1 MANKVVLE
9 ITVNDNNSG
18 NDLGIGIRTTRDGHQ
33 IDYSDLTINE
43 LRKIDTVFRI
53 FVKHE
58 EDMMTKEQIAKSKHL
73 LRAGTKHTEDALVSI
88 DTKKAAKRDNIVEK
102 SR

>member
-1 MANKVVLE
+1 MTNKVVLE

-33 IDYSDLTINE
+33 IGYSNLTIDE

-73 LRAGTKHTEDALVSI
+73 LRAGTNHTE
-88 DTKKAAKRDNIVEK
+88 EGC
-102 SR
+102 

>member
-18 NDLGIGIRTTRDGHQ
+18 NDLGVGIRTIRDGYP
-33 IDYSDLTINE
+33 IGYSNLTVNE
-43 LRKIDTVFRI
+43 LRKIDAVFRI

-73 LRAGTKHTEDALVSI
+73 LRAGTKYEERI
-88 DTKKAAKRDNIVEK
+88 YIP
-102 SR
+102 